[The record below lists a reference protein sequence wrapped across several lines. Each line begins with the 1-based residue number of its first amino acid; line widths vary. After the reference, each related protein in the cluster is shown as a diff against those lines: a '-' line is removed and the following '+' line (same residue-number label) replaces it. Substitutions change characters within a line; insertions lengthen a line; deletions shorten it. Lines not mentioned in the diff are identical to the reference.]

1 MVEHAKKRG
10 KPKAARPDK
19 VGFAILPSER
29 LRAIAS
35 RAPEE
40 SALLQQL
47 VRVATA
53 ATAQDQV
60 RELKQAGLL
69 IEPTAAS
76 VAPGGSTDETR
87 AAAAALVELMLVPHP
102 YSLHTQ
108 LKACLGSLC
117 AARPAGTI
125 APRVPVVEVQLGVVV
140 MQALAG

>member
-60 RELKQAGLL
+60 RELNQSNSSHAMMVHMPMPEGVDAYRIQELIDLL
-69 IEPTAAS
+69 
-76 VAPGGSTDETR
+76 V
-87 AAAAALVELMLVPHP
+87 
-102 YSLHTQ
+102 
-108 LKACLGSLC
+108 
-117 AARPAGTI
+117 
-125 APRVPVVEVQLGVVV
+125 
-140 MQALAG
+140 